1 MKRSYFE
8 EWLFYV
14 LAWTLLTL
22 AFSFATLVTMRY
34 FINFFEL
41 NHILESNKL
50 AEYMVSDY
58 QILEGII
65 FGVSFGTFFFIINLI
80 IDTTDIHKM
89 PFGTVIFLKSL
100 MYTIAVIIVF
110 LIVYFIIS
118 IINIY
123 PFPKLDQE
131 TLLEMVTP
139 ELIFF
144 FATFFV
150 FATIL
155 INFLSQI
162 NKKFGPG
169 NLLNMFLGIYHRP
182 RIEDRIFLF
191 IDLKDSTA
199 IAEKLGHIKYSRL
212 IQSFFMDLNYIL
224 PRYRGEIYQ
233 YVGDEAV
240 ITWRKRIG
248 LKNLKC
254 VRFYYAF
261 KNRIER
267 RSGYYNRKYDC
278 VPEFKAGINMG
289 EVTAAEIGV
298 LKREIAYH
306 GDVINTASRIQ
317 ELCNDFGKSLLATE
331 AIVKFLPQKEFEVQ
345 LLGEKLLKGK
355 KHLEKI
361 FSIG

>member
-139 ELIFF
+139 ELIF
-144 FATFFV
+144 
-150 FATIL
+150 
-155 INFLSQI
+155 
-162 NKKFGPG
+162 
-169 NLLNMFLGIYHRP
+169 
-182 RIEDRIFLF
+182 
-191 IDLKDSTA
+191 
-199 IAEKLGHIKYSRL
+199 
-212 IQSFFMDLNYIL
+212 
-224 PRYRGEIYQ
+224 
-233 YVGDEAV
+233 
-240 ITWRKRIG
+240 
-248 LKNLKC
+248 
-254 VRFYYAF
+254 
-261 KNRIER
+261 
-267 RSGYYNRKYDC
+267 
-278 VPEFKAGINMG
+278 
-289 EVTAAEIGV
+289 
-298 LKREIAYH
+298 
-306 GDVINTASRIQ
+306 
-317 ELCNDFGKSLLATE
+317 SLLL
-331 AIVKFLPQKEFEVQ
+331 FLYLPPF
-345 LLGEKLLKGK
+345 
-355 KHLEKI
+355 
-361 FSIG
+361 

>member
-14 LAWTLLTL
+14 LAWSALTL
-22 AFSFATLVTMRY
+22 AFSFAALTNMRY
-34 FINFFEL
+34 FINFFNL
-41 NHILESNKL
+41 NHILETNQL

-58 QILEGII
+58 QFLEGII
-65 FGVSFGTFFFIINLI
+65 FGVSFGTLFFIINLI
-80 IDTTDIHKM
+80 IDTTDIHKL

-100 MYTIAVIIVF
+100 MYTVAVIIVS
-110 LIVYFIIS
+110 LLVYFVIS
-118 IINIY
+118 IFNIY
-123 PFPKLDQE
+123 SFPKPDQYI
-131 TLLEMVTP
+131 LREMITP
-139 ELIFF
+139 EIIIFF
-144 FATFFV
+144 ALFFI

-155 INFLSQI
+155 INFVSQI

-169 NLLNMFLGIYHRP
+169 NLLHMFLGRYHRP
-182 RIEDRIFLF
+182 RIENRIFLF
-191 IDLKDSTA
+191 IDLKDSTTL
-199 IAEKLGHIKYSRL
+199 AEKLGHIKYSRL

-224 PRYRGEIYQ
+224 PRYHGEIYQ

-240 ITWRKRIG
+240 ITWRKRPG
-248 LKNLKC
+248 LKNLNC
-254 VRFYYAF
+254 IRFYYAF

-267 RSGYYNRKYDC
+267 RSDYYNRKYAC

-289 EVTAAEIGV
+289 EVTAAEVGV

-317 ELCNDFGKSLLATE
+317 ELCNDFGKSLLATQ
-331 AIVKFLPQKEFEVQ
+331 AIVKFLPKKEFEIQ
-345 LLGEKLLKGK
+345 LLEEKQLKGK
-355 KHLEKI
+355 THSEKI